1 MDRPRELP
9 FITLKNQ
16 NKMQILD
23 ICLSDLPSAK
33 MTEYNGKKYIRI
45 IVDKLR
51 EPTDK
56 HDLSVY
62 VSQTKEEREAKAKRT
77 YVGRGKNYD
86 NQSKQQQ
93 QQHYKQAPVNTST
106 DLPF

>member
-1 MDRPRELP
+1 
-9 FITLKNQ
+9 
-16 NKMQILD
+16 MQILD
-23 ICLSDLPSAK
+23 VCLSDIPKDK

-45 IVDKLR
+45 VVDKLR
-51 EPTDK
+51 EPTEK

-62 VSQTKEEREAKAKRT
+62 VSQTKEERESKAKRT

-86 NQSKQQQ
+86 NQSKP
-93 QQHYKQAPVNTST
+93 QQHYRQAQVNTDNNDS